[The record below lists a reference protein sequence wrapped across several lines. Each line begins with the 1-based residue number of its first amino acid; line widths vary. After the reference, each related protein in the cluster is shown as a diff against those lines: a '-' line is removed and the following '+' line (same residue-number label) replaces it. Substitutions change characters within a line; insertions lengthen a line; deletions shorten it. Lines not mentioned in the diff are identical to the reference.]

1 MKLKYIPT
9 GIVFELPE
17 LDAVK
22 YFKSDRGNYQILDEN
37 FVDDVKEVVETTTYD
52 KVVQKEKPKTKAKAK
67 KKVVEE

>member
-52 KVVQKEKPKTKAKAK
+52 KVVQKEKPKTKTKAK